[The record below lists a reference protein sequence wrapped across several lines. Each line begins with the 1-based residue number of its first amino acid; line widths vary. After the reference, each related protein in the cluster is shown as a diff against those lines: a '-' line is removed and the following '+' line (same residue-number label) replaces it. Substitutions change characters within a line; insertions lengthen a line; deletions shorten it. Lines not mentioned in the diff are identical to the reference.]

1 MEIYGSRYVKIRITT
16 ATEDHH
22 GVGRLTRVRVKPMMS
37 NFCKVLTVASTILT
51 GLLLLQDYLWPFSRT
66 AVLIPVTWWT
76 MYLINRWRVTTP
88 VLGMIDEI
96 AEGAGYWPVP
106 AKRNAKAVKVVEP
119 LPRPVADQGL
129 REDLDVEEHA
139 LA

>member
-1 MEIYGSRYVKIRITT
+1 
-16 ATEDHH
+16 
-22 GVGRLTRVRVKPMMS
+22 MMS

-106 AKRNAKAVKVVEP
+106 AKKNPKAVKIVGPAAQQPTAGVG
-119 LPRPVADQGL
+119 A
-129 REDLDVEEHA
+129 REDLDLEEHA